1 MIVLGFASLSP
12 SLPYLLKDGNA
23 AKVAFSPHAYSAF
36 RELQAISTDLLG
48 NRKKRWD
55 VLSCHTEG
63 RYCVGGPSGDEPKSY
78 SERALDL
85 LSGVMGMV
93 VKPCQASE
101 SHPFSYHISP

>member
-36 RELQAISTDLLG
+36 RELQAILTDLLG

-63 RYCVGGPSGDEPKSY
+63 RYFVGGPSGD
-78 SERALDL
+78 R
-85 LSGVMGMV
+85 
-93 VKPCQASE
+93 PCPRTIPPSNCTE
-101 SHPFSYHISP
+101 VIGR